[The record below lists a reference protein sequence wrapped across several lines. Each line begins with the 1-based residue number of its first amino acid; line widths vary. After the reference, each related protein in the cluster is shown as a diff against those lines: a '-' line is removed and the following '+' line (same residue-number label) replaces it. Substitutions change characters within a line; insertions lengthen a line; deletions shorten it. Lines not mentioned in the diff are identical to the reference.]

1 MCTSDRDG
9 TLTLTECVHALRSV
23 PTGRLLYTE
32 DALPAVRLVTF
43 AAPRSEIIIATD
55 DESWFAR
62 FDRTFLA
69 FEAGDVES
77 GTRAGW
83 SVVVLGHARTTT
95 GSEYLSGFDH
105 HHVGP
110 APWTIQPSDGYLVLD
125 IEYVTG
131 HRLTLPRLAG
141 DHR

>member
-1 MCTSDRDG
+1 MRTSDSDG
-9 TLTLTECVHALRSV
+9 TLTPTECAHALRSV

-43 AAPRSEIIIATD
+43 AAPHSEIIIATCN
-55 DESWFAR
+55 ESWFAR

-69 FEAGDVES
+69 FEAGHIEP

-83 SVVVLGHARTTT
+83 SVVVLGHARTAT
-95 GSEYLSGFDH
+95 GAEYLSGFDH
-105 HHVGP
+105 TGP
-110 APWTIQPSDGYLVLD
+110 SPWTIQASDGYLVLD

-131 HRLTLPRLAG
+131 RRLTLPRLTG
-141 DHR
+141 DQR